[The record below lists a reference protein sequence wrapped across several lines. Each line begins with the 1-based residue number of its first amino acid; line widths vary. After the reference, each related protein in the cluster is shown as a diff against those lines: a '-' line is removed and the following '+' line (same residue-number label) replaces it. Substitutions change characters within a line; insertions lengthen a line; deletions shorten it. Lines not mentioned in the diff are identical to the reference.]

1 MGGREGGRESSFL
14 TRSSVLTRDVRFR
27 PFVAPPPLDIND
39 IASIARNMAYIAYED
54 AYSSREATRAGSSYR
69 RRYAVDLAQ
78 RVERKSIDAADL
90 SVQELVDCDTRYDQ
104 GCAGGNPLLAFYFLH
119 RFGATSAS
127 NYPYTGKMDTCKYRK
142 VDEPVATVKSWG
154 ILTADHE
161 NNIEKVR
168 RFLCT
173 FFCGAFFFTYFPVWN
188 YSCNSDFWVLCVPSL
203 TLPPPPAHRHL
214 VGSAIYWS
222 GCCRIDRRRS
232 GVSFVR
238 IGGVR

>member
-1 MGGREGGRESSFL
+1 
-14 TRSSVLTRDVRFR
+14 
-27 PFVAPPPLDIND
+27 
-39 IASIARNMAYIAYED
+39 MAYIAYGD
-54 AYSSREATRAGSSYR
+54 AYSSREAARAGSSYR

-119 RFGATSAS
+119 RFGVTSAR

-168 RFLCT
+168 CLFLHHFFAGFLFLLVSCCGITILTFGSCAFLRYLLRFCDILDR
-173 FFCGAFFFTYFPVWN
+173 
-188 YSCNSDFWVLCVPSL
+188 SLSD
-203 TLPPPPAHRHL
+203 
-214 VGSAIYWS
+214 
-222 GCCRIDRRRS
+222 
-232 GVSFVR
+232 
-238 IGGVR
+238 

>member
-1 MGGREGGRESSFL
+1 MCDF
-14 TRSSVLTRDVRFR
+14 VLFS
-27 PFVAPPPLDIND
+27 PPPPRLDIHN
-39 IASIARNMAYIAYED
+39 ITASIARNMAYIAYGD
-54 AYSSREATRAGSSYR
+54 AYSSREAARAGSSYR

-119 RFGATSAS
+119 RFGVTSAR
-127 NYPYTGKMDTCKYRK
+127 NYPYTGNMGTCKYRK

-168 RFLCT
+168 CFFLHH
-173 FFCGAFFFTYFPVWN
+173 FCCG
-188 YSCNSDFWVLCVPSL
+188 L
-203 TLPPPPAHRHL
+203 
-214 VGSAIYWS
+214 
-222 GCCRIDRRRS
+222 
-232 GVSFVR
+232 
-238 IGGVR
+238 